1 MKIQQFHIEDENM
14 KKNPFRVPDG
24 YMEGLTDQI
33 MSRLPERPQQKETK
47 IVSMADKMRPWLYLA
62 ASFIGLL
69 LIFKGIS
76 GKRVQKDHTAE
87 PLLVKTEV
95 PEASLNAISEEDQ
108 EFLEYLEAQYA
119 DELFLE
125 EIEEIE

>member
-1 MKIQQFHIEDENM
+1 MKIQQFNIEDEK
-14 KKNPFRVPDG
+14 KKNSFRVPEG
-24 YMEGLTDQI
+24 YMEGLTERS
-33 MSRLPERPQQKETK
+33 MARLPECPQQKETK
-47 IVSMADKMRPWLYLA
+47 VVSMAEKMRPWLYLA

-69 LIFKGIS
+69 LIFKGIQ
-76 GKRVQKDHTAE
+76 GERVQKDHTAD
-87 PLLVKTEV
+87 PLLVKMEA

-125 EIEEIE
+125 EVEAME

>member
-1 MKIQQFHIEDENM
+1 MKIQQFNIKDK
-14 KKNPFRVPDG
+14 KKNPFRVPEG

-33 MSRLPERPQQKETK
+33 MARLPECPQQKETK
-47 IVSMADKMRPWLYLA
+47 VVSIADKIRPWLYLA

-69 LIFKGIS
+69 LIFKGIQE
-76 GKRVQKDHTAE
+76 GGMQKEHTVD
-87 PLLVKTEV
+87 PLLVETEA

-125 EIEEIE
+125 EVEAME

>member
-1 MKIQQFHIEDENM
+1 MKIQQFNIEDEK
-14 KKNPFRVPDG
+14 KKNSFRVPEG

-33 MSRLPERPQQKETK
+33 MARLPECPQQKETK
-47 IVSMADKMRPWLYLA
+47 VVSMADKIRPWLYLA

-69 LIFKGIS
+69 LIFKGIQ
-76 GKRVQKDHTAE
+76 GERVQKDHTAD
-87 PLLVKTEV
+87 PLLVKMEA

-125 EIEEIE
+125 EVEAME

>member
-1 MKIQQFHIEDENM
+1 MKIQQFNIEDEK
-14 KKNPFRVPDG
+14 KKNSFRVPEG

-33 MSRLPERPQQKETK
+33 MARLPECPQQKETK
-47 IVSMADKMRPWLYLA
+47 VVSMADKIRPWLYLA

-69 LIFKGIS
+69 LIFKGIQ
-76 GKRVQKDHTAE
+76 GERVQKEHTVD
-87 PLLVKTEV
+87 PLLVKMEA

-125 EIEEIE
+125 EVEAME

>member
-1 MKIQQFHIEDENM
+1 MKIQQFNIEDEK
-14 KKNPFRVPDG
+14 KKNSFRVPEG
-24 YMEGLTDQI
+24 YMEGLTDRI
-33 MSRLPERPQQKETK
+33 MARLPECPQQKETK
-47 IVSMADKMRPWLYLA
+47 VVSMADKIRPWLYLA

-69 LIFKGIS
+69 LIFKGIQ
-76 GKRVQKDHTAE
+76 GERVQKDHTAD
-87 PLLVKTEV
+87 PLLVKMEA

-125 EIEEIE
+125 EVEAME

>member
-1 MKIQQFHIEDENM
+1 MKIQQFNIEDEK
-14 KKNPFRVPDG
+14 KKNSFRVPES
-24 YMEGLTDQI
+24 YMEGLTDRI
-33 MSRLPERPQQKETK
+33 MARLPECPQQKETK
-47 IVSMADKMRPWLYLA
+47 VVSMADKIRPWLYLA

-69 LIFKGIS
+69 LIFKGIQ
-76 GKRVQKDHTAE
+76 GERVQKDHTAD
-87 PLLVKTEV
+87 PLLVKMEA

-125 EIEEIE
+125 EVEAME

>member
-1 MKIQQFHIEDENM
+1 MKMQQFKIEEEK
-14 KKNPFRVPDG
+14 KKNPFRVPEG

-33 MSRLPERPQQKETK
+33 MARLPERPQQKETK
-47 IVSMADKMRPWLYLA
+47 VVSMADKMRPWLYLA

-76 GKRVQKDHTAE
+76 GYRVKKNDTTD
-87 PLLVKTEV
+87 PLFVKTEV
-95 PEASLNAISEEDQ
+95 PEVSLNAISDEDR
-108 EFLEYLEAQYA
+108 EFLEYLEAQYE

-125 EIEEIE
+125 EIEAME

>member
-1 MKIQQFHIEDENM
+1 MKIQQFNIEDEK
-14 KKNPFRVPDG
+14 KKNSFRVPEG
-24 YMEGLTDQI
+24 YMEGLTDRI
-33 MSRLPERPQQKETK
+33 MARLPECPQQKETK
-47 IVSMADKMRPWLYLA
+47 VVSMAEKMRPWLYLA

-69 LIFKGIS
+69 LIFKGIQ
-76 GKRVQKDHTAE
+76 GERVQKDHTAD
-87 PLLVKTEV
+87 PLLVKMEA

-125 EIEEIE
+125 EVEATE

>member
-1 MKIQQFHIEDENM
+1 MKIQQFNIEDEK
-14 KKNPFRVPDG
+14 KKNSFRVPEG
-24 YMEGLTDQI
+24 YMEGLTDRI
-33 MSRLPERPQQKETK
+33 MARLPECPQQKENQA
-47 IVSMADKMRPWLYLA
+47 VSMAEKMRPWLYLA

-69 LIFKGIS
+69 LIFKGIQ
-76 GKRVQKDHTAE
+76 GERVQKDHTAD
-87 PLLVKTEV
+87 PLLVKMEA

-125 EIEEIE
+125 EVEAME

>member
-1 MKIQQFHIEDENM
+1 MKIQQFNIEDEK
-14 KKNPFRVPDG
+14 KKNSFRVPEG
-24 YMEGLTDQI
+24 YMEGLTDRI
-33 MSRLPERPQQKETK
+33 MARLPECPQQKETK
-47 IVSMADKMRPWLYLA
+47 VVSMADKIRPWLYLA

-69 LIFKGIS
+69 LIFKKIQGE
-76 GKRVQKDHTAE
+76 RVQKDHTAD
-87 PLLVKTEV
+87 PLLIKMEA

-125 EIEEIE
+125 EVEAME

>member
-1 MKIQQFHIEDENM
+1 MKIQQFNIEDEK
-14 KKNPFRVPDG
+14 KKNPFRVPEG

-33 MSRLPERPQQKETK
+33 MARLPECPQQKETK
-47 IVSMADKMRPWLYLA
+47 VVSMADKMRPWLYLA

-69 LIFKGIS
+69 LIFKGIQ
-76 GKRVQKDHTAE
+76 GERVQKDHTTD
-87 PLLVKTEV
+87 PLLVKTEA

-125 EIEEIE
+125 EVEAME

>member
-1 MKIQQFHIEDENM
+1 MKIQQFNIEDEK
-14 KKNPFRVPDG
+14 KKNSFRVPEG
-24 YMEGLTDQI
+24 YMEGLTDRI
-33 MSRLPERPQQKETK
+33 MARLPECPQQKETK
-47 IVSMADKMRPWLYLA
+47 VVSIAEKMRPWLYLA

-69 LIFKGIS
+69 LIFKGIQ
-76 GKRVQKDHTAE
+76 GERVQKDHTAD
-87 PLLVKTEV
+87 PLLVKMEA

-125 EIEEIE
+125 EVEAME

>member
-1 MKIQQFHIEDENM
+1 MKIQQFNIEDEK
-14 KKNPFRVPDG
+14 KKNSFRVPEG
-24 YMEGLTDQI
+24 YMEGLTDRI
-33 MSRLPERPQQKETK
+33 MARLPECPQQKETK
-47 IVSMADKMRPWLYLA
+47 VVSMAEKIRPWLYLA

-69 LIFKGIS
+69 LIFKGIQ
-76 GKRVQKDHTAE
+76 GERVQKDHTAD
-87 PLLVKTEV
+87 PLLVKMEA

-125 EIEEIE
+125 EVEAME

>member
-1 MKIQQFHIEDENM
+1 MKIQQFNIKDK
-14 KKNPFRVPDG
+14 KKNPFRVPEG

-33 MSRLPERPQQKETK
+33 MARLPECPQQKETK
-47 IVSMADKMRPWLYLA
+47 VVSMADKIRPWLYLA

-69 LIFKGIS
+69 LIFKGIQ
-76 GKRVQKDHTAE
+76 GERVQKDHTAD
-87 PLLVKTEV
+87 PLLVKMEA

-125 EIEEIE
+125 EVEAME

>member
-1 MKIQQFHIEDENM
+1 MKIQQYNIEDEK
-14 KKNPFRVPDG
+14 KKNSFRVPEG

-33 MSRLPERPQQKETK
+33 MARLPECPQQKETK
-47 IVSMADKMRPWLYLA
+47 VVSIADKIRPWLYLA

-69 LIFKGIS
+69 LIFKGIQ
-76 GKRVQKDHTAE
+76 GERVQKDHTAD
-87 PLLVKTEV
+87 PLLVKTEA

-125 EIEEIE
+125 EVEAME

>member
-1 MKIQQFHIEDENM
+1 MKIQQFNIEDEK
-14 KKNPFRVPDG
+14 KKNSFRVPEG
-24 YMEGLTDQI
+24 YMEGLTDRI
-33 MSRLPERPQQKETK
+33 MARLPECPQQKETK
-47 IVSMADKMRPWLYLA
+47 VVSIADKIRPWLYLA

-69 LIFKGIS
+69 LIFKGIQ
-76 GKRVQKDHTAE
+76 GERVQKDHTAD
-87 PLLVKTEV
+87 PLLVKMEA

-125 EIEEIE
+125 EVEAME

>member
-1 MKIQQFHIEDENM
+1 MKIQQFNIEDEK
-14 KKNPFRVPDG
+14 KKNSFRVPEG
-24 YMEGLTDQI
+24 YMEGLTDRI
-33 MSRLPERPQQKETK
+33 MARLPECPQQKETK
-47 IVSMADKMRPWLYLA
+47 VVSMADKIRPWLYLA

-69 LIFKGIS
+69 LIFKGIQ
-76 GKRVQKDHTAE
+76 GERVQTDHTAD
-87 PLLVKTEV
+87 PLLVKMEA

-125 EIEEIE
+125 EVEAME

>member
-1 MKIQQFHIEDENM
+1 MKIQQFNIEDEK
-14 KKNPFRVPDG
+14 KKNSFRVPED
-24 YMEGLTDQI
+24 YMEGLTDRI
-33 MSRLPERPQQKETK
+33 MARLPECPQQKETK
-47 IVSMADKMRPWLYLA
+47 VVSMADKIRPWLYLA

-69 LIFKGIS
+69 LIFKGIQ
-76 GKRVQKDHTAE
+76 GERVQKDHTAD
-87 PLLVKTEV
+87 PLLVKMEA

-125 EIEEIE
+125 EVEAME

>member
-1 MKIQQFHIEDENM
+1 MKIQQFNIEDEK
-14 KKNPFRVPDG
+14 KKNSFRVPEG

-33 MSRLPERPQQKETK
+33 MARLPECPQQKETK
-47 IVSMADKMRPWLYLA
+47 VVSMADKIRPWLYLA

-69 LIFKGIS
+69 LIFKGIQ
-76 GKRVQKDHTAE
+76 GERVQKDHTAD
-87 PLLVKTEV
+87 PLLVKMEA
-95 PEASLNAISEEDQ
+95 PESSLNAISEEDQ

-125 EIEEIE
+125 EVEAME

>member
-1 MKIQQFHIEDENM
+1 MKIQQFNIEDEK
-14 KKNPFRVPDG
+14 KKNSFRVPEG

-33 MSRLPERPQQKETK
+33 MARLPECPQQKETK
-47 IVSMADKMRPWLYLA
+47 VVSMAEKMRPWLYLA

-69 LIFKGIS
+69 LIFKGIQ
-76 GKRVQKDHTAE
+76 GERVQKDHTAD
-87 PLLVKTEV
+87 PLLVKMEA

-125 EIEEIE
+125 EVEAME

>member
-1 MKIQQFHIEDENM
+1 MKIQQFNIEDEK
-14 KKNPFRVPDG
+14 KKNSFRVPEG
-24 YMEGLTDQI
+24 YMEGLTDRI
-33 MSRLPERPQQKETK
+33 MARLPECPQQKETK
-47 IVSMADKMRPWLYLA
+47 VVSMADKIRPWLYLA

-69 LIFKGIS
+69 LIFKGIQ
-76 GKRVQKDHTAE
+76 GEWVQKDHTAD
-87 PLLVKTEV
+87 PLLVKMEA

-125 EIEEIE
+125 EVEAME

>member
-1 MKIQQFHIEDENM
+1 MKIQQFNIEDEK
-14 KKNPFRVPDG
+14 KKNSFRVPEG
-24 YMEGLTDQI
+24 YMEGLTDRI
-33 MSRLPERPQQKETK
+33 MARLPECPQQKETK
-47 IVSMADKMRPWLYLA
+47 VVSMADKIRPWLYLA

-69 LIFKGIS
+69 LIFKGIQ
-76 GKRVQKDHTAE
+76 GERVQKDHTAD
-87 PLLVKTEV
+87 PLLVKLEA

-125 EIEEIE
+125 EVEAME

>member
-1 MKIQQFHIEDENM
+1 MKIQQFNIEDEK
-14 KKNPFRVPDG
+14 KKNSFRVPEG
-24 YMEGLTDQI
+24 YMEGLTDRI
-33 MSRLPERPQQKETK
+33 MARLPECPQQKETK
-47 IVSMADKMRPWLYLA
+47 VVSMADKIRPWLYLA

-69 LIFKGIS
+69 LIFKGIQ
-76 GKRVQKDHTAE
+76 GERVQKDHTAD
-87 PLLVKTEV
+87 PLIVKMEA

-125 EIEEIE
+125 EVEAME

>member
-1 MKIQQFHIEDENM
+1 MKIQQFNIEDEK
-14 KKNPFRVPDG
+14 KKNSFRVPEG
-24 YMEGLTDQI
+24 YMEGLTDRI
-33 MSRLPERPQQKETK
+33 MARLPECPQQKETK
-47 IVSMADKMRPWLYLA
+47 IVSMAEKMRPWLYLA

-69 LIFKGIS
+69 LIFKGIQ
-76 GKRVQKDHTAE
+76 GERVQKDHTAD
-87 PLLVKTEV
+87 PLLVKMEA

-125 EIEEIE
+125 EVEAME

>member
-1 MKIQQFHIEDENM
+1 MKIQQFNIEDEK
-14 KKNPFRVPDG
+14 KKNSFRVPEG

-33 MSRLPERPQQKETK
+33 MAGLPERPQQKENQA
-47 IVSMADKMRPWLYLA
+47 VSMAEKMRPWLYLA

-69 LIFKGIS
+69 LIFKGIQE
-76 GKRVQKDHTAE
+76 GGMQKEHTVD
-87 PLLVKTEV
+87 PLLVETEA

-125 EIEEIE
+125 EVEAME

>member
-1 MKIQQFHIEDENM
+1 MKIQQFNIEDEK
-14 KKNPFRVPDG
+14 KKNSFRVPEG
-24 YMEGLTDQI
+24 YMEGLTDRI
-33 MSRLPERPQQKETK
+33 MARLPECPQQKETK
-47 IVSMADKMRPWLYLA
+47 VVSMAEKMRPWLYLA

-69 LIFKGIS
+69 LIFKGIQ
-76 GKRVQKDHTAE
+76 GERVQKDHTAD
-87 PLLVKTEV
+87 PLLVKMEA

-125 EIEEIE
+125 EVEAMV

>member
-1 MKIQQFHIEDENM
+1 MKIQQFNIEDEK
-14 KKNPFRVPDG
+14 KKNPFRVPEG

-33 MSRLPERPQQKETK
+33 MARLPEHPQQKETK
-47 IVSMADKMRPWLYLA
+47 AVSMADKMRPWLYLA

-69 LIFKGIS
+69 LIFKGIQ
-76 GKRVQKDHTAE
+76 GERVQKDHTAD
-87 PLLVKTEV
+87 PLLVKTES

-108 EFLEYLEAQYA
+108 EFLEYLETQYA

-125 EIEEIE
+125 EVEAME

>member
-1 MKIQQFHIEDENM
+1 MKIQQFNIEDEK
-14 KKNPFRVPDG
+14 KKNSFRVPEG

-33 MSRLPERPQQKETK
+33 MARLPECPQQKETK
-47 IVSMADKMRPWLYLA
+47 VVSIADKIRPWLYLA

-69 LIFKGIS
+69 LIFKGIQ
-76 GKRVQKDHTAE
+76 GERVQKDHTAD
-87 PLLVKTEV
+87 PLLVKMEA

-125 EIEEIE
+125 EVEAME

>member
-1 MKIQQFHIEDENM
+1 MKIQQFNIEDEK
-14 KKNPFRVPDG
+14 KKNSFRVPEG
-24 YMEGLTDQI
+24 YMEGLTDRI
-33 MSRLPERPQQKETK
+33 MARLPECPQQKETK
-47 IVSMADKMRPWLYLA
+47 VVSMADKIRPWLYLA

-69 LIFKGIS
+69 LSFKGIQ
-76 GKRVQKDHTAE
+76 GERVQKDHTAD
-87 PLLVKTEV
+87 PLLVKMEA

-125 EIEEIE
+125 EVEAME